1 VLKISR
7 LTDYGTMILVY
18 LAPRRDGLCSASDV
32 AAETKLA
39 LPTVQ
44 KVLKLLARSDLVE
57 SVRGA
62 DGGYRLAHT
71 PEDISAA
78 DILDALEGPL
88 AITECSADTSS
99 CELEDSC
106 TVGGAWQRI
115 NTAIRNALADVSL
128 AELQTP
134 PREFPLVYSVRDSL
148 NIGGSNIGES
158 DVPETPKDS

>member
-1 VLKISR
+1 MLKISR
-7 LTDYGTMILVY
+7 LTDYGTMILVT
-18 LAPRRDGLCSASDV
+18 LAGRRDGLCPASDV
-32 AAETKLA
+32 AQATRLA

-44 KVLKLLARSDLVE
+44 KLLKLLAKSDLVE

-62 DGGYRLAHT
+62 DGGYRLARA

-88 AITECSADTSS
+88 AITECSTDSSS

-115 NTAIRNALADVSL
+115 NVAIRNALADISL
-128 AELQTP
+128 AELRTP
-134 PREFPLVYSVRDSL
+134 PSEFPLTYTVRSSIDNSA
-148 NIGGSNIGES
+148 SES
-158 DVPETPKDS
+158 DDKPS